1 MLAEVQRH
9 EPEQPQTV
17 LTHYLSVAL
26 RNLRASPLASAMN
39 VVTLA
44 LGIACFVIAYA
55 FVLFWSTAE
64 RQFKLS
70 DRIAVFTMS
79 LSLKGDQF
87 SYEGDPRL
95 PAVAAKYLKEDF
107 PAIEK
112 IARAA
117 STGENTMIASG
128 ERALRAPAAAADPE
142 FLELIELPFVAGG
155 ARNALRSPRSVV
167 LKKDFA
173 AKLFGAEPAL
183 GKSVRIGNL
192 VDATVTGVIEAIP
205 EPSHLGRSKIATLQ
219 FDFLTSYDVLEALDD
234 NRRPANAPP
243 QPENWMQSK
252 AVTYALLPADGSF
265 TLAQLKAQMPQFTRR
280 HLPADIGQFARI
292 KHGAIS
298 VRDVFANSANDK
310 TFLDAAGVTLS
321 GMLLGLGALVL
332 GVACVNYANL
342 ATARAARRTREIGL
356 RKALGA
362 QQAQVAMQSI
372 VEAGLL
378 TSISVGVALAIVQAS
393 MPLLRR
399 VIGADLGPILF
410 AGSRFWLFL
419 AAVIAVVTLA
429 AGAYPALALSNVRPV
444 SALRASRTQL
454 GSKWLSALMIGSQF
468 AVASFLLIVVTIA
481 ALQNRHLVRTA
492 LSPGSDPIVMIEN
505 APGTNVD
512 SATLRA
518 ELARLP
524 QVKAIS
530 ETGQAPWVSLS
541 GTLMMGSP
549 DKSAPTKLVMVQAAG
564 FDFFSVFDIPLIAG
578 RVYSREHGD
587 EPREP
592 RPNAL
597 VESKPATPQPI
608 VVDRA
613 FVEELGFASPEAAVD
628 QLVYAPG
635 NDSPDALQIIGV
647 VENHRFTFLG
657 MMKTTA
663 TMYPLKSGLDYQV
676 ARVSHDDVAGGLAG
690 IDRVWKKLAPNVAI
704 SRRFVDDYFND
715 LYEFYSLQSGV
726 LTGLALLAFGISLTG
741 LFGMATLI
749 ASRRMREVGVR
760 KVHGASGARMVAMLL
775 GSFSTP
781 VLVANLAVWP
791 FAYIASR
798 KYLEAFQAPIAV
810 TPLPFLLSLAITLA
824 IAWLAV
830 GAQTLHAAR
839 ARPADVLRYE

>member
-1 MLAEVQRH
+1 MLK
-9 EPEQPQTV
+9 
-17 LTHYLSVAL
+17 HYLAVAL

-55 FVLFWSTAE
+55 FVLFWGTAE
-64 RQFKLS
+64 RQFKNS

-79 LSLKGDQF
+79 LTLKGDQF
-87 SYEGDPRL
+87 SFEGDPRL

-117 STGENTMIASG
+117 GIGPNVMIASG

-142 FLELIELPFVAGG
+142 FLELFELPFVAGD

-173 AKLFGAEPAL
+173 AKLFGVEPAL
-183 GKSVRIGNL
+183 GQSVRIGNL
-192 VDATVTGVIEAIP
+192 VDATVTGVIDAIP
-205 EPSHLGRSKIATLQ
+205 EPSHMGRSKIATLQ

-234 NRRPANAPP
+234 SRRPANAPP
-243 QPENWMQSK
+243 PSENWMQSQ

-265 TLAQLKAQMPQFTRR
+265 TLGELKAQMPEFTRR
-280 HLPADIGQFARI
+280 HLPAELSQFAQI
-292 KHGAIS
+292 KHGAIN
-298 VRDVFANSANDK
+298 VREVFSNSANDK
-310 TFLDAAGVTLS
+310 TFLEGAGVTLS
-321 GMLLGLGALVL
+321 GMLLALGALVL
-332 GVACVNYANL
+332 AVACVNYANL
-342 ATARAARRTREIGL
+342 ATARAARRTREVGL

-362 QQAQVAMQSI
+362 QRGQVAIQSL

-378 TSISVGVALAIVQAS
+378 TLISVVVAIAIVRAS
-393 MPLLRR
+393 MPLLRML
-399 VIGADLGPILF
+399 IAADLGPILF

-419 AAVIAVVTLA
+419 AAVIVVVTLA
-429 AGAYPALALSNVRPV
+429 AGAYPALVLSNVRPV
-444 SALRASRTQL
+444 SALRASRAQL
-454 GSKWLSALMIGSQF
+454 GSKWLSTLMIGSQF

-481 ALQNRHLVRTA
+481 TFQNRHLVRTG
-492 LSPGSDPIVMIEN
+492 LSAGSDPIVMIEN
-505 APGTNVD
+505 PPSTNVD

-524 QVKAIS
+524 QVKGVS
-530 ETGQAPWVSLS
+530 EIAQPPWVSLS
-541 GTLMMGSP
+541 GTLMATSP
-549 DKSAPTKLVMVQAAG
+549 DQGAPTKLVMTQAAG
-564 FDFFSVFDIPLIAG
+564 LDFFSVFDIPLIAG

-587 EPREP
+587 APREP
-592 RPNAL
+592 RRNAPT
-597 VESKPATPQPI
+597 ESRSPTPQPI
-608 VVDRA
+608 VVDRG

-628 QLVYAPG
+628 QLVYSPG
-635 NDSPDALQIIGV
+635 NDRSDASQIVGV
-647 VENHRFTFLG
+647 VETHRFTFFG

-663 TMYPLKSGLDYQV
+663 TMYPLRSGLDYQV
-676 ARVSHDDVAGGLAG
+676 VRVSRDDVAGGLAA
-690 IDRVWKKLAPNVAI
+690 IDRVWKQLAPSVAV

-715 LYEFYSLQSGV
+715 VYEFYLLLSRV

-749 ASRRMREVGVR
+749 AGRRMREVGVR
-760 KVHGASGARMVAMLL
+760 KVHGASGGRMVAMLL
-775 GSFSTP
+775 TSFSLP
-781 VLVANLAVWP
+781 VLVANLVVWP
-791 FAYIASR
+791 LAYLAAR
-798 KYLEAFQAPIAV
+798 KYLESFQAPIPV
-810 TPLPFLLSLAITLA
+810 TPLPFVLSLAITLA

-830 GAQTLHAAR
+830 GTQTLSAAR

>member
-1 MLAEVQRH
+1 MLK
-9 EPEQPQTV
+9 
-17 LTHYLSVAL
+17 HYLAVAL

-55 FVLFWSTAE
+55 FVLFWGTAE
-64 RQFKLS
+64 RQFKNS

-79 LSLKGDQF
+79 LTLKGDQF
-87 SYEGDPRL
+87 SFEGDPRL

-117 STGENTMIASG
+117 GIGPNVMIASG

-142 FLELIELPFVAGG
+142 FLELFELPFVAGD

-173 AKLFGAEPAL
+173 AKLFGVEPAL
-183 GKSVRIGNL
+183 GQSVRIGNV
-192 VDATVTGVIEAIP
+192 VDATVTGVIDAIP
-205 EPSHLGRSKIATLQ
+205 EPSHMGRSKIATLQ

-234 NRRPANAPP
+234 SRRPANAPP
-243 QPENWMQSK
+243 PSENWMQSQ

-265 TLAQLKAQMPQFTRR
+265 TLGELKAQMPEFTRR
-280 HLPADIGQFARI
+280 HLPAELSQFAQI
-292 KHGAIS
+292 KHGAIN
-298 VRDVFANSANDK
+298 VREVFSNSANDK
-310 TFLDAAGVTLS
+310 TFLEGAGVTLS
-321 GMLLGLGALVL
+321 GMLLALGALVL
-332 GVACVNYANL
+332 AVACVNYANL
-342 ATARAARRTREIGL
+342 ATARAARRTREVGL

-362 QQAQVAMQSI
+362 QRGQVAIQSL

-378 TSISVGVALAIVQAS
+378 TLISVVVAIAIVRAS
-393 MPLLRR
+393 MPLLRML
-399 VIGADLGPILF
+399 IAADLGPILF

-419 AAVIAVVTLA
+419 AAVIVVVTLA
-429 AGAYPALALSNVRPV
+429 AGAYPALVLSNVRPV
-444 SALRASRTQL
+444 SALRASRAQL
-454 GSKWLSALMIGSQF
+454 GSKWLSTLMIGSQF

-481 ALQNRHLVRTA
+481 TFQNRHLVRTG
-492 LSPGSDPIVMIEN
+492 LSAGSDPIVMIEN
-505 APGTNVD
+505 PPSTNVD

-524 QVKAIS
+524 QVKGVS
-530 ETGQAPWVSLS
+530 EIAQPPWVSLS
-541 GTLMMGSP
+541 GTLMATSP
-549 DKSAPTKLVMVQAAG
+549 DQGAPTKLVMTQAAG
-564 FDFFSVFDIPLIAG
+564 LDFFSVFDIPLIAG

-587 EPREP
+587 APREP
-592 RPNAL
+592 RRNAPT
-597 VESKPATPQPI
+597 ESRSPTPQPI
-608 VVDRA
+608 VVDRG

-628 QLVYAPG
+628 QLVYSPG
-635 NDSPDALQIIGV
+635 NDRSDASQIVGV
-647 VENHRFTFLG
+647 VETHRFTFFG

-663 TMYPLKSGLDYQV
+663 TMYPLRSGLDYQV
-676 ARVSHDDVAGGLAG
+676 VRVSRDDVAGGLAA
-690 IDRVWKKLAPNVAI
+690 IDRVWKQLAPSVAV

-715 LYEFYSLQSGV
+715 VYEFYLLLSRV

-749 ASRRMREVGVR
+749 AGRRMREVGVR
-760 KVHGASGARMVAMLL
+760 KVHGASGGRMVAMLL
-775 GSFSTP
+775 TSFSLP
-781 VLVANLAVWP
+781 VLVANLVVWP
-791 FAYIASR
+791 LAYLAAR
-798 KYLEAFQAPIAV
+798 KYLESFQAPIPV
-810 TPLPFLLSLAITLA
+810 TPLPFVLSLAITLA

-830 GAQTLHAAR
+830 GTQTLSAAR

>member
-1 MLAEVQRH
+1 MLK
-9 EPEQPQTV
+9 
-17 LTHYLSVAL
+17 HYLAVTL

-39 VVTLA
+39 IVTLA

-64 RQFKLS
+64 RQFKNS

-95 PAVAAKYLKEDF
+95 PAVAARYLQEDF

-112 IARAA
+112 IARA
-117 STGENTMIASG
+117 TGIGPNIMIASG
-128 ERALRAPAAAADPE
+128 DRALRAPAAGADPE
-142 FLELIELPFVAGG
+142 FLELFELPFVAGDS
-155 ARNALRSPRSVV
+155 RSALRSPRSVV

-173 AKLFGAEPAL
+173 KKLFGAEPAL
-183 GKSVRIGNL
+183 GKTVRVGNV
-192 VDATVTGVIEAIP
+192 VDATVTGVIDAIP
-205 EPSHLGRSKIATLQ
+205 EPSHMGSSKIATLQ

-234 NRRPANAPP
+234 SRRPADAPP
-243 QPENWMQSK
+243 PPENWMQAQ
-252 AVTYALLPADGSF
+252 AVTYALLPDDGSF
-265 TLAQLKAQMPQFTRR
+265 TLAELKAQMPAFTRR
-280 HLPADIGQFARI
+280 HLPADIGQFAQI
-292 KHGAIS
+292 KHDAIN
-298 VRDVFANSANDK
+298 VRDVFSNSANDK
-310 TFLDAAGVTLS
+310 TFLEGVGVTLS
-321 GMLLGLGALVL
+321 GMLLALGALVL

-342 ATARAARRTREIGL
+342 ATARAARRTREVGL

-362 QQAQVAMQSI
+362 QRGHVATQSL

-378 TSISVGVALAIVQAS
+378 TLISVVVALAIVEAS
-393 MPLLRR
+393 MPLLRTLL
-399 VIGADLGPILF
+399 GADLAPILF

-419 AAVIAVVTLA
+419 AAMIVVVTLA
-429 AGAYPALALSNVRPV
+429 AGAYPALVLASVRPV
-444 SALRASRTQL
+444 SALRASRAQL
-454 GSKWLSALMIGSQF
+454 GSKWLSTLMIGSQF

-481 ALQNRHLVRTA
+481 TLQNSHLVRMGLTA
-492 LSPGSDPIVMIEN
+492 GSDPIVMIEN
-505 APGTNVD
+505 PPNTNVD

-524 QVKAIS
+524 QVKAVS
-530 ETGQAPWVSLS
+530 ETAQAPWVSLS
-541 GTLMMGSP
+541 GTLIA
-549 DKSAPTKLVMVQAAG
+549 KSADQGAATKLVMNPGVG

-578 RVYSREHGD
+578 RVYSRDHGD
-587 EPREP
+587 EPRKP
-592 RPNAL
+592 RPDTTT
-597 VESKPATPQPI
+597 ETPTTPQPI
-608 VVDRA
+608 VVDRGFAEA
-613 FVEELGFASPEAAVD
+613 FGFASPEAAVD
-628 QLVYAPG
+628 QLVFSPG
-635 NDSPDALQIIGV
+635 KDRSDPLQIIGV
-647 VENHRFTFLG
+647 VETHHFTFFG

-663 TMYPLKSGLDYQV
+663 TMYPLRPGLDYEV
-676 ARVSHDDVAGGLAG
+676 VRVSRDDVFGGLGG
-690 IDRVWKKLAPNVAI
+690 IDRVWKQLAPSVAV

-715 LYEFYSLQSGV
+715 VYEFYLLLGRA

-749 ASRRMREVGVR
+749 AGRRMREVGVR

-775 GSFSTP
+775 ASFSLP
-781 VLVANLAVWP
+781 VLVANLVVWP
-791 FAYIASR
+791 LAYLAAR

-830 GAQTLHAAR
+830 GTQTLNAAR